1 MNQNALVIFDTDS
14 LYAIRLQQFM
24 CNVRDNRF
32 KIFVFTNKADLSDV
46 CRDIRNLNPV
56 ILLVAESSFCKELAD
71 TGVKHIFILNETGMK
86 KYPEYPNFNKYQPAN
101 ILYQQILLEFA
112 DREKEVIPRFY
123 GNKRAKLIG
132 VYTPIRRC
140 MQTSFSMAVSQLLG
154 KKGKTLYI
162 NFEQYSGFSEMFQ
175 KGYLKDLSDLVY
187 FFVYSREKF
196 VYWLEGVVEH
206 FGYMDYIPPVLTAT
220 SIMEV
225 SSKIWNEML
234 ETICT
239 EAGYEYVVL
248 DLSDS
253 IRGIFKVLDVCNVVY
268 TITRE
273 DIISKA
279 KLRQF
284 EEILKESEYSELREK
299 IRYLKFPEFSVKNNV
314 FENVIYKDLYEF
326 TENVL
331 GDDFNE

>member
-32 KIFVFTNKADLSDV
+32 KIFVFTNKGDISNV
-46 CRDIRNLNPV
+46 CRDIRKLKPV
-56 ILLVAESSFCKELAD
+56 ILLVAEGSFCIELAD
-71 TGVKHIFILNETGMK
+71 TGAKHIFILNETGMK
-86 KYPEYPNFNKYQPAN
+86 KYSEYPNFNKYQPAN
-101 ILYQQILLEFA
+101 VLYHQILLEYA
-112 DREKEVIPRFY
+112 DREKEIIPRFY
-123 GNKRAKLIG
+123 GNKKAKLIG
-132 VYTPIRRC
+132 IYTPIRRC

-187 FFVYSREKF
+187 FFAYSREKF
-196 VYWLEGVVEH
+196 IYWLEGVVEH
-206 FGYMDYIPPVLTAT
+206 FGDMDYIPPVLTAT
-220 SIMEV
+220 SIVEI
-225 SSKIWNEML
+225 SSKIWIEML

-253 IRGIFKVLDVCNVVY
+253 IRGIFEVLDVCDVVY

-273 DIISKA
+273 DVISKA

-284 EEILKESEYSELREK
+284 EQILKETEYMELKEK
-299 IRYLKFPEFSVKNNV
+299 IRYLKFPEFSIKSNV
-314 FENVIYKDLYEF
+314 FENIIYKDLYEF

-331 GDDFNE
+331 GDDFCE